1 MASIPTEELSSFA
14 NNLADE
20 ARKIILPY
28 WRQPIE
34 IISKMEH
41 DRPIAGKCYDMN
53 SCVQYEYSAIWILH
67 LAFISHYLIALAYHM
82 C

>member
-1 MASIPTEELSSFA
+1 MAPIPTEELSSFA

-28 WRQPIE
+28 WRQPLE

-41 DRPIAGKCYDMN
+41 DRPIAGKFYDMN
-53 SCVQYEYSAIWILH
+53 SCVQYKVSTTN
-67 LAFISHYLIALAYHM
+67 
-82 C
+82 

>member
-1 MASIPTEELSSFA
+1 MAPIPTEELSSFA

-28 WRQPIE
+28 WHQPLE

-41 DRPIAGKCYDMN
+41 DRPIAGKFYDMN
-53 SCVQYEYSAIWILH
+53 SCGL
-67 LAFISHYLIALAYHM
+67 LYLTLV
-82 C
+82 CLF